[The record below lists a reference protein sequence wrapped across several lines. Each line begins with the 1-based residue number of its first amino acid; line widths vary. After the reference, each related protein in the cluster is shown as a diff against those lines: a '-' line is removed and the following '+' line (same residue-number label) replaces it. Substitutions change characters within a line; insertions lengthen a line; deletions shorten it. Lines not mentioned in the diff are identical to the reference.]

1 MPLPGPCRAVPG
13 RIGSDR
19 SGAAPGGGRSSAAPA
34 RSPQRGRSRLARS
47 PPGAALVHPPSSFC
61 GLAAPHD
68 RPQVSERRSPG
79 PRGEAAAPEGARE
92 ARGLPPGPR
101 RLSTPRPPFRGVR
114 GVKAREAAR
123 AGTAAGLRRLKRPGL
138 APQACGRLRRGGCCP
153 LMLKLLRKCR
163 AGGVRSLLRGLKLAP
178 SVGACAMDVVWS
190 RSPVVANFLTL

>member
-1 MPLPGPCRAVPG
+1 MACSGCSRRDVETQLGRRAAPAPLLSSPLPSSPLHLPLTLPTAPPRRLPDPASPGAAPWAVPCRG
-13 RIGSDR
+13 GSDR

-34 RSPQRGRSRLARS
+34 RSPRRGRSRLARS

-114 GVKAREAAR
+114 G
-123 AGTAAGLRRLKRPGL
+123 
-138 APQACGRLRRGGCCP
+138 
-153 LMLKLLRKCR
+153 
-163 AGGVRSLLRGLKLAP
+163 
-178 SVGACAMDVVWS
+178 
-190 RSPVVANFLTL
+190 